1 MAVCATTRDS
11 RRTHC
16 RAGNAVMR
24 QPGWAAIGAHSAIQC
39 IGGLTA
45 SARFAMLRSGSHL
58 GNACKSRACVV
69 RRTQRASRG
78 TLSAGRQVG
87 RSAGRQVTARQV
99 DSSASWRSQIG
110 TSADRQL
117 GSSAGWRF
125 DRSVVRH
132 TGRAP

>member
-78 TLSAGRQVG
+78 TLSAGPQVGRSAGPQVRRSAGRQVG
-87 RSAGRQVTARQV
+87 RSAGRHVGR
-99 DSSASWRSQIG
+99 SASH
-110 TSADRQL
+110 SAAGRQL
-117 GSSAGWRF
+117 GELAVA
-125 DRSVVRH
+125 DRHV
-132 TGRAP
+132 GR